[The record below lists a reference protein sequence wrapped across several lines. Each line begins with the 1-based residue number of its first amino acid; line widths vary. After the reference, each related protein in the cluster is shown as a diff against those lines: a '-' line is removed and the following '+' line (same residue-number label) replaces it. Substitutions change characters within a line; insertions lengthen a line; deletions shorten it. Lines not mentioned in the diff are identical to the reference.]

1 MGMTKKSPPVR
12 NQKVRNQ
19 PREMPKRPQLL
30 KLSLESEK
38 DLDPVVRTKTERS
51 QKVRNQKVETT
62 KKSPPVRNQK
72 VRNQRVRSQK
82 VRSQPRKLLSERDL
96 DPVVKTKTVRNQ
108 KVRSQRVRSQ
118 PMVRKLR
125 DQERTVPVRNQK

>member
-38 DLDPVVRTKTERS
+38 DLDPVVRSKTERS

-62 KKSPPVRNQK
+62 KKSPPARNQK
-72 VRNQRVRSQK
+72 VRN
-82 VRSQPRKLLSERDL
+82 
-96 DPVVKTKTVRNQ
+96 
-108 KVRSQRVRSQ
+108 QRVRSQ

-125 DQERTVPVRNQK
+125 DQERTVPVRNQKT